1 MVIHG
6 HINLHIKLYCTCSQT
21 ATGMATELHGTIE
34 YRIEVPSK
42 VQPRD

>member
-1 MVIHG
+1 MLTHG
-6 HINLHIKLYCTCSQT
+6 HINLHIYSTDM

-42 VQPRD
+42 VQLRL